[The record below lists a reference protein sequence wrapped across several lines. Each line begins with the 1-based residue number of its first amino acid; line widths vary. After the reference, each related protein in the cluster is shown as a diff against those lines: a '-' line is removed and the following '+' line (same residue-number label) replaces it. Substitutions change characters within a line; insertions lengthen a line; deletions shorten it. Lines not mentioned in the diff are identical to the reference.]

1 MISETDAIISVNL
14 KRIFSDL
21 IEELDEITGKKD
33 IGLSLVIFNHDDN
46 SRLNYISNCDR
57 GEVIKVWKTLIDS
70 WGKGMPDIPGHEYK
84 G

>member
-1 MISETDAIISVNL
+1 MISETDTIISVNL

-21 IEELDEITGKKD
+21 VDELQSITNKKD

-57 GEVIKVWKTLIDS
+57 DEVIKVWETLIES
-70 WGKGMPDIPGHEYK
+70 WKKGMPDVPGHEYNS
-84 G
+84 

>member
-1 MISETDAIISVNL
+1 MQSETDRIISINL

-21 IEELDEITGKKD
+21 IDELQSITNKKD

-57 GEVIKVWKTLIDS
+57 NEVIKVWKTLLDG
-70 WGKGMPDIPGHEYK
+70 WEKGMPDIPGHNYQS
-84 G
+84 